1 LVIQTQID
9 IGLGEPVSPGDH
21 LCALYNRPAERDA
34 LVRSFVSS
42 ALQAGDKCVCVLDP
56 PDAPEVERTIT
67 GVGDSGE
74 VDLPTCRA
82 SRQLE
87 LVSAA
92 ETIFP
97 DGRFCAA
104 DKIAYWKIAVA
115 GVMNTGHYQNL
126 RAIGEHSSFLAD
138 PYGAQEVIRFESE
151 LKWLLPLYPQVIMCM
166 YDLSVVGG
174 AFLVDLVSFH
184 RKVLIQGALVDNPYF
199 LPPDEWLRGLGAQ
212 DASAT

>member
-1 LVIQTQID
+1 MVNHID

-21 LCALYNRPAERDA
+21 LCALYSERAERDA
-34 LVRSFVSS
+34 LVRAFVAS

-56 PDAPEVERTIT
+56 PDATDVERTIT
-67 GVGDSGE
+67 SVGASGD
-74 VDLPTCRA
+74 VDLLACRA

-115 GVMNTGHYQNL
+115 GVMNAGRYQTM
-126 RAIGEHSSFLAD
+126 RSIGELTSFLAD
-138 PYGAQEVIRFESE
+138 HYGAQEVVRFESE

-166 YDLSVVGG
+166 YDLNVVGG
-174 AFLVDLVSFH
+174 AFLVDLVSSH
-184 RKVLIQGALVDNPYF
+184 RKVLIHGALVDNPYF
-199 LPPDEWLRGLGAQ
+199 LPPDEWLRGLGERIA
-212 DASAT
+212 AAT